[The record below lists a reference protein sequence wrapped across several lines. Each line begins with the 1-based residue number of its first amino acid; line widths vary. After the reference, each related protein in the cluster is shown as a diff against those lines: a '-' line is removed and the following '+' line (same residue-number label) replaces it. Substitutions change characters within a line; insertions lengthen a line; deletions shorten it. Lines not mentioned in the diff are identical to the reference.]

1 MLLFSSDPPAPGRVA
16 LALLLP
22 GKPNAEVQ
30 VEVAAARGRPGER
43 PAHSPL
49 VFLQLLKRGT
59 RYRPM
64 HHVMISQ
71 VNDKIVGTVRNRGA

>member
-22 GKPNAEVQ
+22 EKPNVEVQ
-30 VEVAAARGRPGER
+30 VEVASARGRPGEH

-49 VFLQLLKRGT
+49 VFLQLPKRGT

-71 VNDKIVGTVRNRGA
+71 VNDKTAETVRDRGA